1 MSDDHTTVCALMAAG
16 MERAEAEAIAC
27 TLEESAGLCATKADV
42 EAEMKKAA
50 KDVKT
55 RLGAATVL
63 LFLTVAIVGT
73 GLAAVVLESFSSP
86 AAP

>member
-1 MSDDHTTVCALMAAG
+1 MSAG
-16 MERAEAEAIAC
+16 MERAEAEAVARE
-27 TLEESAGLCATKADV
+27 LEESAGLFATNADL
-42 EAEMKKAA
+42 EAEIIKAA
-50 KDVKT
+50 NDVKT

-73 GLAAVVLESFSSP
+73 GLAAVVLDTFRSS